1 MNALRTIIVAVVC
14 FALGAAAG
22 RFYDRRLPGTPA
34 SAPPAAGATN
44 HEIDY
49 ANEPL
54 WAYGFETVR
63 KPGEEAAP
71 QNPPS
76 RRLRPNEDATEQTR
90 PQSVAGSRASYSL
103 VDVRDNANVI
113 DWFPADHPSPMPDI
127 IAHGPAGL

>member
-1 MNALRTIIVAVVC
+1 GPRANHDRAHLHPALARPDCSTLRVRMNALRTIIVAVVC

-22 RFYDRRLPGTPA
+22 RMYDRRLAGTSGP
-34 SAPPAAGATN
+34 PPAAANATN

-49 ANEPL
+49 GNEPL

-90 PQSVAGSRASYSL
+90 PQSVAGSRAS
-103 VDVRDNANVI
+103 
-113 DWFPADHPSPMPDI
+113 
-127 IAHGPAGL
+127 